1 MAGRAATALAV
12 GWMGLCGGLA
22 LATVDGG
29 IGHEQLAGWLSADAA
44 GRSSVHY
51 KNSTVPYAMIR
62 PKIAGQIERE
72 VAVPVT
78 PPQAYWI

>member
-1 MAGRAATALAV
+1 MAGRATTALAV

-22 LATVDGG
+22 LATVQSG
-29 IGHEQLAGWLSADAA
+29 IDHEQLARWLSPESA

-51 KNSTVPYAMIR
+51 KNSTVPYAMPR

-72 VAVPVT
+72 MVPT
-78 PPQAYWI
+78 PPSQAYWI